1 MDIQKRILKEGI
13 TLYMLPDKKFKN
25 CVEGIYF
32 HMPLRAET
40 ATTLALLPKVLTA
53 GNATFSD
60 RSALH
65 MHLEELYGTKLRAGI
80 EKAGEMQT
88 VSFVADSIADTYAG
102 EPLFEKVQEL
112 LFDIIANPR
121 IEGEG
126 FDGTVLAREKE
137 ALLEDIRGIVNDK
150 RRYALVRCAEEMCK
164 GEPYA
169 VSANGREEDLE
180 AITPESAYVKYR
192 EMLSTARIDILVSGT
207 FDEET
212 AVRGA
217 AAFAETLGARDASYP
232 ETTRK
237 TASEV
242 KYVEDKEDVL
252 QGKLVIGY
260 RTDVDPFGEDVYALS
275 VYNRVFGGGTS
286 SKLFN
291 NVREKMSLCYYASSG
306 TERTKGLL
314 FVQSGIEF
322 SKYTTA
328 LAAITAE
335 QEAIQKGN
343 ITEAEF
349 AGAVQGAVS
358 ELRAYKDSPSQL
370 MGYYR
375 RQLPFGEILEI
386 DRVIE
391 KILAVRVEDV
401 VRIAKSVHM
410 DTVYFLNGKGGE
422 EA

>member
-1 MDIQKRILKEGI
+1 MDIQKRTLKEGI

-25 CVEGIYF
+25 CVQGIYF
-32 HMPLRAET
+32 HMPLQPDT

-53 GNATFSD
+53 GNAAFSD

-65 MHLEELYGTKLRAGI
+65 MHLEELYGTKLHGGS

-88 VSFVADSIADTYAG
+88 ISFVADSIADAYAG
-102 EPLFEKVQEL
+102 EPLFEKVQKL
-112 LFDIIANPR
+112 LFDVVLHPR
-121 IEGEG
+121 VDGAG
-126 FDGTVLAREKE
+126 FDEAVLAREKE
-137 ALLEDIRGIVNDK
+137 ALSEDIRGIVNDK

-180 AITPESAYVKYR
+180 KITPESAYQQYQA
-192 EMLSTARIDILVSGT
+192 MLSGARIDILVSGT
-207 FDEET
+207 FAEE
-212 AVRGA
+212 AAERGA
-217 AAFAETLGARDASYP
+217 ALFAEKLGARGAGYP

-237 TASEV
+237 AAGEV
-242 KYVEDKEDVL
+242 KYVEDHEDVL

-260 RTDVDPFGEDVYALS
+260 RTDVDPSGSDVYALS
-275 VYNRVFGGGTS
+275 IYNRVFGGGTS

-306 TERTKGLL
+306 TERAKGLL

-322 SKYTTA
+322 AKYKTA
-328 LAAITAE
+328 LEAISAQQAE
-335 QEAIQKGN
+335 IQKGN
-343 ITEAEF
+343 ITDAEF
-349 AGAVQGAVS
+349 SGAVQGAVS

-370 MGYYR
+370 LGYYR
-375 RQLPFGEILEI
+375 RQLPFGEIVEI

-391 KILAVRVEDV
+391 KLLAVQPQDV
-401 VRIAKSVHM
+401 IRIAQSVHM

-422 EA
+422 KA